1 MNILHE
7 YLIQHALK
15 LPGTNYHFK
24 CVKVPDTAPY
34 WKAWVLSLNKL
45 TVKVYKGTFFYK
57 NYLSLSLNGK
67 ESINWC
73 LKMKPVLIDLIWFSK
88 RK

>member
-1 MNILHE
+1 LNILHE

-45 TVKVYKGTFFYK
+45 TDSCKMFKFYENVYVNSEVLVHMK
-57 NYLSLSLNGK
+57 NIESLVILSYQSVEGY
-67 ESINWC
+67 
-73 LKMKPVLIDLIWFSK
+73 
-88 RK
+88 R